1 MSYGKS
7 ITVYLMDGDSSQR
20 YQVTL
25 DNWNIKAYKIP
36 VGLVAASNSLD
47 SIHTAGVY
55 FLFGYVEG
63 QKSVYVGEA
72 EDVYR
77 RLTQHIPEKDGYIW
91 DNAVVFIASEIGVL
105 DKARVKYL
113 ENRFYNIIKD
123 ANSYR
128 LLNRNEPTKSTITK
142 YSEDAMEVV
151 IDNIKL
157 IIPVL
162 GYTPFKNRI
171 SESVAAIKNNSN
183 SRDTPFEN
191 LISESE
197 FSSENEEIF
206 YIKNT
211 KLQAKC
217 RFNLDIYMFN
227 SDNPQS
233 GLMPFTLLKRSQISN
248 VKSSLRK
255 SLKQLR
261 QECIDSN
268 AIKDGILQKDL
279 RCFDSASYV
288 AGFVLGRSSNGSIEL
303 RTNDGQTFKDWL
315 AKRQNKI

>member
-36 VGLVAASNSLD
+36 VSLVAASNSLD

-171 SESVAAIKNNSN
+171 SES
-183 SRDTPFEN
+183 
-191 LISESE
+191 E

-233 GLMPFTLLKRSQISN
+233 GLMPFTLLKGSQISN

>member
-162 GYTPFKNRI
+162 GYTPF
-171 SESVAAIKNNSN
+171 
-183 SRDTPFEN
+183 EN

-233 GLMPFTLLKRSQISN
+233 GLMPFTLLKGSQISN

>member
-1 MSYGKS
+1 
-7 ITVYLMDGDSSQR
+7 MDGDSSQR

-162 GYTPFKNRI
+162 GYTPF
-171 SESVAAIKNNSN
+171 
-183 SRDTPFEN
+183 EN

-233 GLMPFTLLKRSQISN
+233 GLMPFTLLKGSQISN

-315 AKRQNKI
+315 AKRQNNI

>member
-1 MSYGKS
+1 MSYVKS
-7 ITVYLMDGDSSQR
+7 ITVYLMDGDGSQR

-36 VGLVAASNSLD
+36 VDLVAARNNLD

-123 ANSYR
+123 ASSYR

-171 SESVAAIKNNSN
+171 
-183 SRDTPFEN
+183 FEG
-191 LISESE
+191 E

-211 KLQAKC
+211 ELYAEC
-217 RFNLDIYMFN
+217 RFNPEKYLFN
-227 SDNPQS
+227 LANPQS
-233 GLMPFTLLKRSQISN
+233 KFMPFTLLKGSRISN
-248 VKSSLRK
+248 KINSSLTK
-255 SLKQLR
+255 KLKQQR
-261 QECIDSN
+261 QECTDSN
-268 AIKDGILQKDL
+268 VIKDGILQKDL
-279 RCFDSASYV
+279 DFKSASYV
-288 AGFVLGRSSNGSIEL
+288 AGFVLGRSSNGKIEL
-303 RTNDGQTFKDWL
+303 KTNDGQTFKDWL
-315 AKRQNKI
+315 AER

>member
-233 GLMPFTLLKRSQISN
+233 GLMPFTLLKGSQISN

>member
-7 ITVYLMDGDSSQR
+7 ITVYLMDGDGSQR

-36 VGLVAASNSLD
+36 VDLVAARNNLD

-123 ANSYR
+123 VSSYR

-171 SESVAAIKNNSN
+171 
-183 SRDTPFEN
+183 FEG
-191 LISESE
+191 E

-211 KLQAKC
+211 ELYAEC
-217 RFNLDIYMFN
+217 RFNPEKYLFN
-227 SDNPQS
+227 LANPQS
-233 GLMPFTLLKRSQISN
+233 KFMPFTLLKGSRISN
-248 VKSSLRK
+248 KINSSLTK
-255 SLKQLR
+255 KLKQQR
-261 QECIDSN
+261 QECTDSN
-268 AIKDGILQKDL
+268 VIKDGILQKDL
-279 RCFDSASYV
+279 DFKSASYV
-288 AGFVLGRSSNGSIEL
+288 AGFVLGRSSNGKIEL
-303 RTNDGQTFKDWL
+303 KTNDGQTFKDWL
-315 AKRQNKI
+315 AER

>member
-7 ITVYLMDGDSSQR
+7 ITVYLMDGDGSQR

-36 VGLVAASNSLD
+36 VDLVAARNNLD

-123 ANSYR
+123 ASSYR

-171 SESVAAIKNNSN
+171 
-183 SRDTPFEN
+183 FEG
-191 LISESE
+191 E

-211 KLQAKC
+211 ELYAEC
-217 RFNLDIYMFN
+217 RFNPEKYLFN
-227 SDNPQS
+227 LANPQS
-233 GLMPFTLLKRSQISN
+233 KFMPFTLLKGSRISN
-248 VKSSLRK
+248 KINSSLTK
-255 SLKQLR
+255 KLKQQR
-261 QECIDSN
+261 QECTDSN
-268 AIKDGILQKDL
+268 VIKDGILQKDL
-279 RCFDSASYV
+279 DFKSASYV
-288 AGFVLGRSSNGSIEL
+288 AGFVLGRSSNGKIEL
-303 RTNDGQTFKDWL
+303 KTNDDQTFKDWL
-315 AKRQNKI
+315 AER

>member
-171 SESVAAIKNNSN
+171 SES
-183 SRDTPFEN
+183 
-191 LISESE
+191 E

-233 GLMPFTLLKRSQISN
+233 GLMPFTLLKGSQISN

>member
-233 GLMPFTLLKRSQISN
+233 GLMPFTLLKGSQISN

-288 AGFVLGRSSNGSIEL
+288 AGFILGRSSNGSIEL

>member
-1 MSYGKS
+1 
-7 ITVYLMDGDSSQR
+7 MDGDSSQR

-233 GLMPFTLLKRSQISN
+233 GLMPFTLLKGSQISN

>member
-1 MSYGKS
+1 
-7 ITVYLMDGDSSQR
+7 MDGDSSQR

-162 GYTPFKNRI
+162 GYTPF
-171 SESVAAIKNNSN
+171 
-183 SRDTPFEN
+183 EN

-233 GLMPFTLLKRSQISN
+233 GLMPFTLLKGSQISN

-288 AGFVLGRSSNGSIEL
+288 AGFVLGRSSNGNIEL

-315 AKRQNKI
+315 AKRQNNI

>member
-1 MSYGKS
+1 
-7 ITVYLMDGDSSQR
+7 MDGDGSQR

-91 DNAVVFIASEIGVL
+91 DNAVVFIASDIGVL

-233 GLMPFTLLKRSQISN
+233 GLMPFTLLKGSQISN

-315 AKRQNKI
+315 AKRQNNI

>member
-7 ITVYLMDGDSSQR
+7 ITVYLMDGDGSQR

-36 VGLVAASNSLD
+36 VDLVAARNNLD

-123 ANSYR
+123 ASSYR

-171 SESVAAIKNNSN
+171 
-183 SRDTPFEN
+183 FEG
-191 LISESE
+191 E

-211 KLQAKC
+211 ELYAEC
-217 RFNLDIYMFN
+217 RFNPEKYLFN
-227 SDNPQS
+227 LANPQS
-233 GLMPFTLLKRSQISN
+233 KFMPFTLLEGSRISN
-248 VKSSLRK
+248 KINSSLTK
-255 SLKQLR
+255 KLKQQR
-261 QECIDSN
+261 QECTDSN
-268 AIKDGILQKDL
+268 VIKDGILQKDL
-279 RCFDSASYV
+279 DFKSASYV
-288 AGFVLGRSSNGSIEL
+288 AGFVLGRSSNGKIEL
-303 RTNDGQTFKDWL
+303 KTNDGQTFKDWL
-315 AKRQNKI
+315 AER

>member
-171 SESVAAIKNNSN
+171 SESVAAIKNNSI

-233 GLMPFTLLKRSQISN
+233 GLMPFTLLKGSQISN

>member
-1 MSYGKS
+1 
-7 ITVYLMDGDSSQR
+7 MDGDSSQR

-162 GYTPFKNRI
+162 GYTPFENRI
-171 SESVAAIKNNSN
+171 SES
-183 SRDTPFEN
+183 
-191 LISESE
+191 E
-197 FSSENEEIF
+197 FISENEKIFNF

-211 KLQAKC
+211 ELQAEC
-217 RFNLDIYMFN
+217 RFNLEKYLFN
-227 SDNPQS
+227 LANPRS
-233 GLMPFTLLKRSQISN
+233 KFMPFTLLKGSRISN
-248 VKSSLRK
+248 EINSSLTK
-255 SLKQLR
+255 KLKQQR
-261 QECIDSN
+261 QEYADSN
-268 AIKDGILQKDL
+268 VIKDGILQKDL
-279 RCFDSASYV
+279 DFKSASYV
-288 AGFVLGRSSNGSIEL
+288 AGFVLGRSSNGKIEL
-303 RTNDGQTFKDWL
+303 KTNDGQTFKDWL
-315 AKRQNKI
+315 AER

>member
-142 YSEDAMEVV
+142 PSEDAMEVV

-233 GLMPFTLLKRSQISN
+233 GLMPFTLLKGSQISN

-315 AKRQNKI
+315 AKRQNNI

>member
-1 MSYGKS
+1 
-7 ITVYLMDGDSSQR
+7 MDGDSSQR

-171 SESVAAIKNNSN
+171 SKSVAAIKNNSN

-233 GLMPFTLLKRSQISN
+233 GLMPFTLLKGSQISN

>member
-7 ITVYLMDGDSSQR
+7 ITVYLMDGDGSQR

-105 DKARVKYL
+105 DKARAKYL

-123 ANSYR
+123 ASSYR

-162 GYTPFKNRI
+162 GYTPFENRI

-183 SRDTPFEN
+183 SRYTPFEN
-191 LISESE
+191 RIFEGE

-211 KLQAKC
+211 ELYAEC
-217 RFNLDIYMFN
+217 RFNPEKYLFN
-227 SDNPQS
+227 LANPQS
-233 GLMPFTLLKRSQISN
+233 KFMPFTLLKGSRISN
-248 VKSSLRK
+248 KINSSLTK
-255 SLKQLR
+255 KLKQQR
-261 QECIDSN
+261 QECTDSN
-268 AIKDGILQKDL
+268 VIKDGILQKDL
-279 RCFDSASYV
+279 RFKSASAI
-288 AGFVLGRSSNGSIEL
+288 AGFVLGRSSNGKIEL
-303 RTNDGQTFKDWL
+303 KTNDGQTFKDWL
-315 AKRQNKI
+315 VER

>member
-162 GYTPFKNRI
+162 GYTPF
-171 SESVAAIKNNSN
+171 
-183 SRDTPFEN
+183 EN

-233 GLMPFTLLKRSQISN
+233 GLMPFTLLKGSQISN

-288 AGFVLGRSSNGSIEL
+288 AGFVLGRSSNGKIEL
-303 RTNDGQTFKDWL
+303 KTNDGQTFKDWL
-315 AKRQNKI
+315 AER

>member
-7 ITVYLMDGDSSQR
+7 ITVYLMDGDGSQR

-36 VGLVAASNSLD
+36 VDLVAARNNLD

-123 ANSYR
+123 ASSYR

-171 SESVAAIKNNSN
+171 
-183 SRDTPFEN
+183 FEG
-191 LISESE
+191 E

-211 KLQAKC
+211 ELYAEC
-217 RFNLDIYMFN
+217 RFNPEKYLFN
-227 SDNPQS
+227 LANPQS
-233 GLMPFTLLKRSQISN
+233 KFMPFTLLKGSRISN
-248 VKSSLRK
+248 KINSSLTK
-255 SLKQLR
+255 KLKQQR
-261 QECIDSN
+261 QECTDSN
-268 AIKDGILQKDL
+268 VIKDGILQKDL
-279 RCFDSASYV
+279 DFKSASYV
-288 AGFVLGRSSNGSIEL
+288 AGFVLGRSSNGKIEL
-303 RTNDGQTFKDWL
+303 KTNDGQTFKDWL
-315 AKRQNKI
+315 AER

>member
-1 MSYGKS
+1 M
-7 ITVYLMDGDSSQR
+7 
-20 YQVTL
+20 
-25 DNWNIKAYKIP
+25 
-36 VGLVAASNSLD
+36 
-47 SIHTAGVY
+47 
-55 FLFGYVEG
+55 
-63 QKSVYVGEA
+63 
-72 EDVYR
+72 
-77 RLTQHIPEKDGYIW
+77 
-91 DNAVVFIASEIGVL
+91 
-105 DKARVKYL
+105 
-113 ENRFYNIIKD
+113 
-123 ANSYR
+123 
-128 LLNRNEPTKSTITK
+128 LNRNEPTKSTITK

-233 GLMPFTLLKRSQISN
+233 GLMPFTLLKGSQISN

>member
-1 MSYGKS
+1 MKYGKS
-7 ITVYLMDGDSSQR
+7 ITVYLMDGDGSQR

-36 VGLVAASNSLD
+36 AGLVAASNNLD

-55 FLFGYVEG
+55 FLFGYDEG

-91 DNAVVFIASEIGVL
+91 DNAVVFIASDIGVL

-142 YSEDAMEVV
+142 PSEDAMEVV

-162 GYTPFKNRI
+162 GYTPFENQI
-171 SESVAAIKNNSN
+171 SK
-183 SRDTPFEN
+183 
-191 LISESE
+191 SE
-197 FSSENEEIF
+197 FISENEKIFNF

-211 KLQAKC
+211 ELQAEC
-217 RFNLDIYMFN
+217 RFNLEKYLFN
-227 SDNPQS
+227 LANPRS
-233 GLMPFTLLKRSQISN
+233 KFMPFTLLKGSRISN
-248 VKSSLRK
+248 EINSSLTK
-255 SLKQLR
+255 KLKQQR
-261 QECIDSN
+261 QEYADSN
-268 AIKDGILQKDL
+268 IIKDGILQKDL
-279 RCFDSASYV
+279 DFKSASYI
-288 AGFVLGRSSNGSIEL
+288 AGFVLGRSSNGRIEL

-315 AKRQNKI
+315 AKRQNNI

>member
-7 ITVYLMDGDSSQR
+7 ITVYLMDGDGSQR

-105 DKARVKYL
+105 DKARAKYL

-123 ANSYR
+123 ASSYR

-142 YSEDAMEVV
+142 YIEDAMEVV

-162 GYTPFKNRI
+162 GYTPFENRI
-171 SESVAAIKNNSN
+171 
-183 SRDTPFEN
+183 FEG
-191 LISESE
+191 E

-211 KLQAKC
+211 ELYAEC
-217 RFNLDIYMFN
+217 RFNPEKYLFN
-227 SDNPQS
+227 LANPQS
-233 GLMPFTLLKRSQISN
+233 KFMPFTLLKGSRISN
-248 VKSSLRK
+248 KINSSLTK
-255 SLKQLR
+255 KLKQQR
-261 QECIDSN
+261 QECTDSN
-268 AIKDGILQKDL
+268 VIKDGILQKDL
-279 RCFDSASYV
+279 RFKSASAI
-288 AGFVLGRSSNGSIEL
+288 AGFVLGRSSNGKIEL
-303 RTNDGQTFKDWL
+303 KTNDGQTFKDWL
-315 AKRQNKI
+315 VER

>member
-1 MSYGKS
+1 
-7 ITVYLMDGDSSQR
+7 MDGDSSQR

-47 SIHTAGVY
+47 SIHTTGVY

-142 YSEDAMEVV
+142 PSEDAMEVV

-162 GYTPFKNRI
+162 GYTPFENRI

-183 SRDTPFEN
+183 SRYTPFQN
-191 LISESE
+191 QISKSE
-197 FSSENEEIF
+197 FISENEKIFNF

-211 KLQAKC
+211 ELHAEC
-217 RFNLDIYMFN
+217 RFNLEKYLFN
-227 SDNPQS
+227 LANPRS
-233 GLMPFTLLKRSQISN
+233 KFMPFTLLKGSRISN
-248 VKSSLRK
+248 EINSSLTK
-255 SLKQLR
+255 KLKQQR
-261 QECIDSN
+261 QEYANSN
-268 AIKDGILQKDL
+268 VIKDGILQKDL
-279 RCFDSASYV
+279 GFKSASYI
-288 AGFVLGRSSNGSIEL
+288 AGFVLGRSSNGRIEL

>member
-162 GYTPFKNRI
+162 GYTPFTNRI

-233 GLMPFTLLKRSQISN
+233 GLMPFTLLKGSQISN

>member
-162 GYTPFKNRI
+162 GYTPF
-171 SESVAAIKNNSN
+171 
-183 SRDTPFEN
+183 EN

-233 GLMPFTLLKRSQISN
+233 GLMPFTLLKGSQISN

-288 AGFVLGRSSNGSIEL
+288 AGFVLGRSSNGNIEL

-315 AKRQNKI
+315 AKRQNNI

>member
-36 VGLVAASNSLD
+36 VSLVAASNSLD

-142 YSEDAMEVV
+142 PSEDAMEVV

-162 GYTPFKNRI
+162 GYTPFENQI
-171 SESVAAIKNNSN
+171 SK
-183 SRDTPFEN
+183 
-191 LISESE
+191 SE
-197 FSSENEEIF
+197 FISENEKIFNF

-211 KLQAKC
+211 ELQAEC
-217 RFNLDIYMFN
+217 RFNLEKYLFN
-227 SDNPQS
+227 LANPRS
-233 GLMPFTLLKRSQISN
+233 KFMPFTLLKGSRISN
-248 VKSSLRK
+248 EINSSLTK
-255 SLKQLR
+255 KLKQQR
-261 QECIDSN
+261 QEYADSN
-268 AIKDGILQKDL
+268 IIKDGILQKDL
-279 RCFDSASYV
+279 DFKSASYI
-288 AGFVLGRSSNGSIEL
+288 AGFVLGRSSNGRIEL

>member
-7 ITVYLMDGDSSQR
+7 ITVYLMDGDGSQR

-25 DNWNIKAYKIP
+25 DNWNIKAYKIT
-36 VGLVAASNSLD
+36 VGLVADSNSLD

-55 FLFGYVEG
+55 FLFGYDEG

-91 DNAVVFIASEIGVL
+91 DNAVVFIASDIGVL

-142 YSEDAMEVV
+142 PSEDAMEVV

-162 GYTPFKNRI
+162 GYTPFENRI
-171 SESVAAIKNNSN
+171 SK
-183 SRDTPFEN
+183 
-191 LISESE
+191 SE
-197 FSSENEEIF
+197 FISENEKIFNF

-211 KLQAKC
+211 ELHAEC
-217 RFNLDIYMFN
+217 RFNLEKYLFN
-227 SDNPQS
+227 LANPRS
-233 GLMPFTLLKRSQISN
+233 KFMPFTLLKGSRISN
-248 VKSSLRK
+248 EINSSLTK
-255 SLKQLR
+255 KLKQQR
-261 QECIDSN
+261 QEYADSN
-268 AIKDGILQKDL
+268 VIKDGILQKDL
-279 RCFDSASYV
+279 DFKSASYV
-288 AGFVLGRSSNGSIEL
+288 AGFVLGRSSNGKIEL
-303 RTNDGQTFKDWL
+303 KTNDGQTFKDWL
-315 AKRQNKI
+315 AER

>member
-1 MSYGKS
+1 MKYGKS
-7 ITVYLMDGDSSQR
+7 ITVYLMDGDGSQR

-36 VGLVAASNSLD
+36 VGLVAASNRLD

-91 DNAVVFIASEIGVL
+91 DNVVVFIASEIGVL

-123 ANSYR
+123 ASSYR

-162 GYTPFKNRI
+162 GYTPFENRI
-171 SESVAAIKNNSN
+171 
-183 SRDTPFEN
+183 FEG
-191 LISESE
+191 E

-211 KLQAKC
+211 ELYAEC
-217 RFNLDIYMFN
+217 RFNPEKYLFN
-227 SDNPQS
+227 LANPQS
-233 GLMPFTLLKRSQISN
+233 KFMPFTLLKGSRISN
-248 VKSSLRK
+248 KINSSLTK
-255 SLKQLR
+255 KLKQQR
-261 QECIDSN
+261 QECTDSN
-268 AIKDGILQKDL
+268 VIKDGILQKDL
-279 RCFDSASYV
+279 DFKSASYV
-288 AGFVLGRSSNGSIEL
+288 AGFVLGRSANGKIEL
-303 RTNDGQTFKDWL
+303 KTNDGQTFKDWL
-315 AKRQNKI
+315 AER

>member
-1 MSYGKS
+1 MY
-7 ITVYLMDGDSSQR
+7 I
-20 YQVTL
+20 
-25 DNWNIKAYKIP
+25 
-36 VGLVAASNSLD
+36 
-47 SIHTAGVY
+47 
-55 FLFGYVEG
+55 
-63 QKSVYVGEA
+63 
-72 EDVYR
+72 R

-123 ANSYR
+123 ASSYR

-171 SESVAAIKNNSN
+171 
-183 SRDTPFEN
+183 FEG
-191 LISESE
+191 E

-211 KLQAKC
+211 ELYAEC
-217 RFNLDIYMFN
+217 RFNPEKYLFN
-227 SDNPQS
+227 LANPQS
-233 GLMPFTLLKRSQISN
+233 KFMPFTLLKGSRISN
-248 VKSSLRK
+248 KINSSLTK
-255 SLKQLR
+255 KLKQQR
-261 QECIDSN
+261 QECTDSN
-268 AIKDGILQKDL
+268 VIKDGILQKDL
-279 RCFDSASYV
+279 DFKSASYV
-288 AGFVLGRSSNGSIEL
+288 AGFVLGRSSNGKIEL
-303 RTNDGQTFKDWL
+303 KTNDGQTFKDWL
-315 AKRQNKI
+315 AER

>member
-233 GLMPFTLLKRSQISN
+233 GLMPFTLLKGSQISN

-268 AIKDGILQKDL
+268 VIKDGILQKDL